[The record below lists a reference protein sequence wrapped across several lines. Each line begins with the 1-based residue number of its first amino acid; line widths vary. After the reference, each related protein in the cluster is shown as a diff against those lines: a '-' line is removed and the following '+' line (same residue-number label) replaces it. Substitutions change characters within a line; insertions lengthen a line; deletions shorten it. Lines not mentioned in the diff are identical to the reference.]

1 MNIEYLRNF
10 IKLTQFRS
18 FSKLA
23 KELPISQSTLSHQI
37 SQLEKDFGGVVLI
50 DRTTKKFE
58 ITNAGKLLLEHAR
71 KIIELYDT
79 CKLEISKFKDQIE
92 EDIIISASTIPGSH
106 ILPRYIA
113 DFRNKNSN
121 VNFKILINN
130 SQKSMEN
137 LTKGMADFA
146 GIGSFMNYNE
156 RDFDYIKIGEDEFK
170 FICSPN
176 HELLKNEK
184 DTVNFDDLT
193 KFPFIWREKGS
204 GMRHTFKQ
212 QFPDYKKLDIELE
225 INDNDSIISTVSESN
240 YIGIM
245 SEIMADKTE
254 SAGLI
259 KSLKIRNYPVIAK
272 RPLYFVKLKQ
282 KQLSQLKKK
291 FWDEIKSKSKKNDK
305 ESKV

>member
-1 MNIEYLRNF
+1 MNLEYLRNF
-10 IKLTQFRS
+10 VKLIQYKS

-37 SQLEKDFGGVVLI
+37 SQLEKAFGGVVLI
-50 DRTTKKFE
+50 NRTTKKFE
-58 ITNAGKLLLEHAR
+58 LTKAGKLLLKHAQQ
-71 KIIELYDT
+71 IIEIYDS
-79 CKLEISKFKDQIE
+79 CRLEISKFIDQLE

-113 DFRNKNSN
+113 DFRNKNPII
-121 VNFKILINN
+121 NFKILINN
-130 SQKSMEN
+130 SQKSLEN
-137 LTKGMADFA
+137 LEKGTADFA
-146 GIGSFMNYNE
+146 GIGSFMSYNE

-184 DTVNFDDLT
+184 DAANFDDLL
-193 KFPFIWREKGS
+193 KFPFVWREKGS
-204 GMRHTFKQ
+204 GMRYTFKQ

-245 SEIMADKTE
+245 SEIMADKAE

-291 FWDEIKSKSKKNDK
+291 FWDEIGSNF
-305 ESKV
+305 

>member
-1 MNIEYLRNF
+1 MNLEYLRNF
-10 IKLTQFRS
+10 VKLTQYKS

-37 SQLEKDFGGVVLI
+37 SQLEKAFGGVVLI
-50 DRTTKKFE
+50 NRTTKKFE
-58 ITNAGKLLLEHAR
+58 LTKAGKLLLKHAQQ
-71 KIIELYDT
+71 IIEIYDS
-79 CKLEISKFKDQIE
+79 CRLEISKFIDQLE

-113 DFRNKNSN
+113 DFRNKNPII
-121 VNFKILINN
+121 NFKILINN
-130 SQKSMEN
+130 SQKSLEN
-137 LTKGMADFA
+137 LEKGTADFA
-146 GIGSFMNYNE
+146 GIGSFMSYNE
-156 RDFDYIKIGEDEFK
+156 RDFDYVKIGEDEFK

-184 DTVNFDDLT
+184 DTVNFDDLL
-193 KFPFIWREKGS
+193 KFPFVWREKGS
-204 GMRHTFKQ
+204 GMRYTFKQ

-245 SEIMADKTE
+245 SEIMADKAE

-291 FWDEIKSKSKKNDK
+291 FWDEIGSNF
-305 ESKV
+305 